1 MQLSVKASSSSSSLQ
16 AVRKA
21 LSVILAQGYQVSP
34 DALRLLQGLM
44 EKRGTKARSGP
55 EPDVP
60 VETIL
65 MLSVEEKVRIGRNEV
80 ATSDLKTI
88 TSEDLNRAFPDLFI
102 GITNNVERPT
112 PQQPKKTVLQQQQ
125 ASAAATEVKG
135 PPPTPAATQSSSSPS
150 IQPFQEQEIEIIK
163 DPSEKVRP
171 TGTEGFAQLFKSR
184 YEKLT
189 KIFMER
195 PEGRQLVKIS
205 KISEKSGTREGS
217 SQNNFK
223 IAGLVF
229 QKRPTKNGVEL
240 TIDDDTGKVSVLAL
254 SEEAKKGAAQLSLD
268 QCVMLDV
275 DARSEGKLMLRSV
288 IQPDV
293 PNRLSST
300 SKKTVYAV
308 FLSDLHI
315 GSNKFLEG
323 AFDRFLLWLQGR
335 WHYEEDEELLSRLK
349 YVIIGGDVVDGVG
362 IFPNQEYELTE
373 RNIYKQYEMVSAKLK
388 QMPAHLQMMIIPG
401 NHDSARQALPQPMIP
416 RKYAGELYD
425 YPNVTML
432 GDPCMIKLH
441 GVSILVY
448 HGRSLDDVL
457 ATTPGLSYE
466 RPTEAMKVLL
476 RARHLAPMFGSRTP
490 IAPEIEDHLVID
502 SVPDIFHAGH
512 VHTLG
517 AESYKSTLIINSGT
531 WQAQTG
537 YQANLGIMPRPG
549 VVPIVN
555 LATLDV
561 TFREFLVSTG

>member
-1 MQLSVKASSSSSSLQ
+1 
-16 AVRKA
+16 
-21 LSVILAQGYQVSP
+21 
-34 DALRLLQGLM
+34 M
-44 EKRGTKARSGP
+44 EKRAAKARSGGNRGP
-55 EPDVP
+55 EPDIP

-65 MLSVEEKVRIGRNEV
+65 MLTVEDKVSASRYI

-88 TSEDLNRAFPDLFI
+88 TGEDLNRAFPDLFI
-102 GITNNVERPT
+102 GITNNMERPT
-112 PQQPKKTVLQQQQ
+112 PQQPKVVQQQQQ
-125 ASAAATEVKG
+125 ASATATTDAKG
-135 PPPTPAATQSSSSPS
+135 PATPTQSPVAN
-150 IQPFQEQEIEIIK
+150 PTVEAFQEQEIEVIK

-195 PEGRQLVKIS
+195 PEGRQIVKIS
-205 KISEKSGTREGS
+205 KISEKSSGGREGGGGSS
-217 SQNNFK
+217 SQNFK

-229 QKRPTKNGVEL
+229 QKRPTKNGIEL
-240 TIDDDTGKVSVLAL
+240 TIDDDTGKASVLAL
-254 SEEAKKGAAQLSLD
+254 SEEAKKSAAQLSLD

-275 DARSEGKLMLRSV
+275 DTKGESGRLILRNV

-300 SKKTVYAV
+300 SKKTVYAL

-315 GSNKFLEG
+315 GSNKFLEE
-323 AFDRFLLWLQGR
+323 AFDRFLLWLQGK
-335 WHYEEDEELLSRLK
+335 WHYEDDEELLSRLK

-373 RNIYKQYEMVSAKLK
+373 RNIYKQYEMVSVKLK
-388 QMPAHLQMMIIPG
+388 QMPQHLQMLIIPG

-416 RKYAGELYD
+416 KKYAGSLYD
-425 YPNVTML
+425 FPNVTML

-561 TFREFLVSTG
+561 TFREFLTSTG